1 MIHKLHLFTY
11 APGVFALV
19 AKEKRNVDLSKED
32 VTLHI
37 LEWMHLEIL

>member
-11 APGVFALV
+11 MPGVFALV
-19 AKEKRNVDLSKED
+19 VKEKRNVDLSKED

-37 LEWMHLEIL
+37 HEWMHLEMM